1 MSASF
6 FINLIKTS
14 THETFG
20 IFIYVKGRQT
30 CQKMNSSVKNNK
42 IPEERKRYLPIPYEE
57 LAQLGLSAP
66 IPACLQRMRI
76 FEFDTAEYPFR
87 EAMAEILDVCP
98 ENLETLHHT
107 EEGRRALEEGE
118 QQK

>member
-1 MSASF
+1 
-6 FINLIKTS
+6 
-14 THETFG
+14 
-20 IFIYVKGRQT
+20 
-30 CQKMNSSVKNNK
+30 MNSSVKNNK

-57 LAQLGLSAP
+57 LAQLGLNAP
-66 IPACLQRMRI
+66 IPACLQRMKI

-87 EAMAEILDVCP
+87 EAMAEILDVSP
-98 ENLETLHHT
+98 DNLETLHHT